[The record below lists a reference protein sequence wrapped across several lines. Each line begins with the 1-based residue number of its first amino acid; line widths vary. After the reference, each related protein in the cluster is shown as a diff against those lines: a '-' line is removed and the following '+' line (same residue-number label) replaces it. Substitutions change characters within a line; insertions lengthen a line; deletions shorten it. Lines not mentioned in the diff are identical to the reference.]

1 MILRFLLLLI
11 IFLTTSC
18 NEKLQDKD
26 HLCNNINH
34 KSLLNNDQ
42 TEQSNHLK
50 FSLLGI
56 ASNNEAHLQRTNI
69 RLRIVQRTFNKRKLF
84 SNNALTVFFKNN
96 LLKNLAQ
103 KRLFLC
109 HLRYYSGS
117 LLHILCKLTV
127 SQPHSRSFF
136 VTPM

>member
-1 MILRFLLLLI
+1 MNLRFLLLLI

-42 TEQSNHLK
+42 TEQSNNLK

-56 ASNNEAHLQRTNI
+56 ASNNDAHLQRTNI
-69 RLRIVQRTFNKRKLF
+69 RLRIVQRTFDNRKLF
-84 SNNALTVFFKNN
+84 SNNVLTVFFKKN

>member
-18 NEKLQDKD
+18 NEELQDKV
-26 HLCNNINH
+26 HLCNNIYH
-34 KSLLNNDQ
+34 KSLLHNDQ

-69 RLRIVQRTFNKRKLF
+69 RLRIVQRTFGEIKEHFHN
-84 SNNALTVFFKNN
+84 
-96 LLKNLAQ
+96 
-103 KRLFLC
+103 
-109 HLRYYSGS
+109 
-117 LLHILCKLTV
+117 
-127 SQPHSRSFF
+127 
-136 VTPM
+136 VTAM